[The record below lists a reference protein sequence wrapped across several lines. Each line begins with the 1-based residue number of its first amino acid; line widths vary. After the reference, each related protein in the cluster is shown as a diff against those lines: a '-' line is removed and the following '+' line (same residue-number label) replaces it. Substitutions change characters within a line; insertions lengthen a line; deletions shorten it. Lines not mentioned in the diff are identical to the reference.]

1 MQYKPNTK
9 LRDLLKSKKAKTR
22 KQSELTNTKQNRLAK
37 LNGMLDELRRG
48 ENVQNRRLGTWLTEA
63 EYEGFKSDRGS
74 QQQIREELTP
84 HDLRRIAITHAVC
97 SGKNTSDQICDQFN
111 ISIDT
116 CRKHYAV
123 YEPALSTF
131 TAGLTTAEKPTTVAL
146 FPRPHNLPNKNNKLK
161 E

>member
-1 MQYKPNTK
+1 MS
-9 LRDLLKSKKAKTR
+9 RDLLKRTKAETR
-22 KQSELTNTKQNRLAK
+22 KLSELSKTEQNRLAK
-37 LNGMLDELRRG
+37 LHGMLDELRRG

-63 EYEGFKSDRGS
+63 EYEGFKSDQAS

-97 SGKNTSDQICDQFN
+97 SGKNTSDQICNQFN

-116 CRKHYAV
+116 YRKHYAV
-123 YEPALSTF
+123 YEPVLSTF
-131 TAGLTTAEKPTTVAL
+131 KSGLTTERNASTVAL
-146 FPRPHNLPNKNNKLK
+146 FPRPHNLRNKNNKLK